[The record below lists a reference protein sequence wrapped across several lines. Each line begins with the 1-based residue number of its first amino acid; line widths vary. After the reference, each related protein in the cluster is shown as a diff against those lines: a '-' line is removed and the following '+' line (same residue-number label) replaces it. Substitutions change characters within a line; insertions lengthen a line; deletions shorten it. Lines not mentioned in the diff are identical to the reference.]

1 MKKRIAA
8 IVLSALL
15 IMAFGSTA
23 YAADKPEETETQAP
37 VSEVKETIE
46 KDPDVLKQIAAA
58 EGLEAPD
65 GQELIAVKTT
75 VIKLASE
82 DEFFTASAAPM
93 SVASI
98 TISNV
103 RTTGYRYYSDDYDS
117 YWYYGPYSLSA
128 SYGQTRSAGYSSTY
142 SVTSSM
148 VSSAVG
154 FSVTSSYYKSG
165 SHSAEVPAG
174 QSLNLRVHTNYLV
187 KAFDVYNS
195 GTKVGTGSAWRP
207 DSLIFKEYWYA

>member
-58 EGLEAPD
+58 EGLTAPE
-65 GQELIAVKTT
+65 GQELVAVKTT
-75 VIKLASE
+75 IVKLASE
-82 DEFFTASAAPM
+82 DELFTASATPM
-93 SVASI
+93 AVASI
-98 TISNV
+98 SITNV

-142 SVTSSM
+142 SVSSSM

-154 FSVTSSYYKSG
+154 FSVTSSYYESG
-165 SHSAEVPAG
+165 SHSAEVPVG
-174 QSLNLRVHTNYLV
+174 QSLNLRVYTNYLV